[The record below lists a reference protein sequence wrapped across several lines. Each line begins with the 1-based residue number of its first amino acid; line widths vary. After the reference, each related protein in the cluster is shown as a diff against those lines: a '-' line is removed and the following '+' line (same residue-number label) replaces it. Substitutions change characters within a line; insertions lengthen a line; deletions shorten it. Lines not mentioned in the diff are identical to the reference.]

1 MVAIPVF
8 DVMNAVGLVAFAV
21 VGSLKAS
28 DARLDLLGIAVL
40 GFLTALGGG
49 IVRDTLVGRIPAAL
63 SGSNDVAWAALGVVV
78 ALALAWVVDE
88 RRLLDHP
95 ALLVPDA
102 VGLAAFAATG
112 ALVGVDAGVSAF
124 GMVVLATLTG
134 VGGGT
139 ISDVLLDRVPFVL
152 TEDFYATCA
161 LAGGV
166 VFVGTA
172 GAGYDP
178 RTAAVTCA
186 AVVFLTRVAALRRG
200 WELPRL

>member
-1 MVAIPVF
+1 MVSVF

-28 DARLDLLGIAVL
+28 DARLDLLGVAVL

-49 IVRDTLVGRIPAAL
+49 ITRDVLVGRVPAAL
-63 SGSNDVAWAALGVVV
+63 GGSGDVAWASVGVVLAV
-78 ALALAWVVDE
+78 ALAAVTEE
-88 RRLLDHP
+88 RDLLDRP

-112 ALVGVDAGVSAF
+112 ALVGVEAGVTAF
-124 GMVVLATLTG
+124 GVVVLATLTG

-139 ISDVLLDRVPFVL
+139 VSDVLLDRVPFVL

-161 LAGGV
+161 IGGGV
-166 VFVGTA
+166 VFVAASAA
-172 GAGYDP
+172 GATA
-178 RTAAVTCA
+178 RTAAVACA
-186 AVVFLTRVAALRRG
+186 GVVFTTRLAALHWG
-200 WELPRL
+200 WRLPKL

>member
-1 MVAIPVF
+1 MSPIPVF

-28 DARLDLLGIAVL
+28 DARLDLLGVSVL

-49 IVRDTLVGRIPAAL
+49 ITRDVLVGRIPAAL
-63 SGSNDVAWAALGVVV
+63 SGSNDVTWAALGVV
-78 ALALAWVVDE
+78 LAMVLARIIEE
-88 RRLLDHP
+88 RHLLDHP
-95 ALLVPDA
+95 ALLVSDA

-124 GMVVLATLTG
+124 GVVVLAALTG

-139 ISDVLLDRVPFVL
+139 ISDVLLDRIPFVL

-161 LAGGV
+161 VAGGV
-166 VFVGTA
+166 VFVTA
-172 GAGYDP
+172 TAAGVDP
-178 RTAAVTCA
+178 RTAAVACA
-186 AVVFLTRVAALRRG
+186 AVVFGTRVAALRRG